1 MCHACLSMDC
11 MSHACLS
18 MLVIV
23 FVWIA
28 CVTVVF
34 AIMHCPS
41 MSACVVLTS
50 LATLLADAIGCA
62 VYRGPQWGQHL
73 GEKSHVCHIV
83 GFANQPYVAYT
94 HAASKCGCYILL
106 PPIMPTFL
114 AFAASSQS
122 LRPPPPSVTAH
133 VRSGAAMAK
142 ARHGMDASSAQWAC
156 AVAAMEGGG

>member
-28 CVTVVF
+28 CVMVVF

-122 LRPPPPSVTAH
+122 LRPPPLRHCTCPQCHHGEGQTWHGRQLRPVG
-133 VRSGAAMAK
+133 VCRG
-142 ARHGMDASSAQWAC
+142 RHGW
-156 AVAAMEGGG
+156 GGG